1 MLALCL
7 SKSKCRLTTDLW
19 DTASWTCP
27 LTAFLHIIPY
37 KRRLTWMIGSTGHV
51 VIMTIGTGYKSLA
64 GVTWL
69 VVTIGHATT
78 VRYTGARSRRSAAG
92 GWWASGTTCWWTDG
106 SWWDRAGRALYD
118 TLFLPIIPKITVFAS
133 NLTEQTI
140 WAFNIGIAKF
150 AWLVE
155 TIRHVPT
162 VWDTLS
168 CAHTAFLRINPHF
181 TGWASFL
188 AEQTTIT
195 DHIFLIGFTWWV
207 GTVGHVCAIGDTWAR
222 CSSRT
227 DCCWGAGGWVRRS
240 TCWCWWGWWASRA
253 LVLTAFLHIIP
264 HKRWI
269 TGSTGHLVFMTVGTG
284 YKSLAGFT
292 WLVVTIVHV
301 TTVRYTGARSRR
313 WVTGAWRRRRR
324 SCWCWWGWWASRA
337 LVLTPFLHIIPH
349 KGWITGSTGHLVF
362 MTVGTGYKSLAG
374 FTWLV
379 VTIVHVTTVRYT
391 GARSRRWVTGA
402 WRRRRRSCWCW
413 WGWWASRALVL
424 TPFLHIIPHKGWITG
439 STGHLVFMTVGTGY
453 KSLAGFTWL
462 VVTIVHVTTVR
473 YTGARSRRWVTGA
486 WRRRRRSCWCWWGWW
501 ASRALVLTAFLHII
515 PHKRWITG
523 STGHLVFMT
532 VGTGY
537 KSLAGFTWLV
547 VTIVHVTTVRY
558 TGARS
563 RRWVTGAWRRRRRS
577 CWCWWGWWASRA
589 LVLTTFLHIIPHKRW
604 ITWSTGHLV
613 FMTVGTGYKSLAGF
627 TWLVVT
633 IVHVT
638 TVRYTGAR
646 SRRWVTGAWRRRRRS
661 CWWWWCW
668 WASRALVLTAFL
680 HIIPHKRWITG
691 STGHLVFM
699 TVGTGYKSLA
709 GFTWLV
715 VTIVHVTTV
724 RYTGARCRRWVT
736 GAWRRRRR
744 SCWCWWGWWASR
756 ALVLTG
762 FRHIIPHKRWIIGST
777 GHVMKMTIGTG
788 YKSLAGC
795 AWLVVTIGH
804 AATVRNTSPYPI
816 GTRSKIGFHGYTW
829 NNENIAVWVPKLV
842 QLDRWHWTL
851 VWYFGCWAEGLC

>member
-1 MLALCL
+1 MLALCW
-7 SKSKCRLTTDLW
+7 SMAKCRLTADLW
-19 DTASWTCP
+19 DAASWTCP

-78 VRYTGARSRRSAAG
+78 VRYTGARSRGRVAG
-92 GWWASGTTCWWTDG
+92 GWRASGTACWWVDG
-106 SWWDRAGRALYD
+106 GWWDMAGRTLLY
-118 TLFLPIIPKITVFAS
+118 TVLLQIIPKRTGLARM
-133 NLTEQTI
+133 LTKPTLR
-140 WAFNIGIAKF
+140 AGHKAIAKVT
-150 AWLVE
+150 WLIF

-162 VWDTLS
+162 VWDTG
-168 CAHTAFLRINPHF
+168 FL
-181 TGWASFL
+181 T
-188 AEQTTIT
+188 EQIMIT
-195 DHIFLIGFTWWV
+195 DHIFDIGFTWWV
-207 GTVGHVCAIGDTWAR
+207 GTVGHACAIGDTWAR

-227 DCCWGAGGWVRRS
+227 NCCWVAGGWVRRS

-292 WLVVTIVHV
+292 WLVVTIVQA

-313 WVTGAWRRRRR
+313 WVTGAWRRRWR
-324 SCWCWWGWWASRA
+324 SCWWWWCWWASRA
-337 LVLTPFLHIIPH
+337 LVLTTFLHIIPH

-379 VTIVHVTTVRYT
+379 VTIVQATTVRYT

-402 WRRRRRSCWCW
+402 WRRRWRSCWW
-413 WGWWASRALVL
+413 WWCWWASRALVL
-424 TPFLHIIPHKGWITG
+424 TTFLHIIPHKGWITG

-462 VVTIVHVTTVR
+462 VVTIVQATTVR

-486 WRRRRRSCWCWWGWW
+486 WRRRW
-501 ASRALVLTAFLHII
+501 
-515 PHKRWITG
+515 
-523 STGHLVFMT
+523 
-532 VGTGY
+532 
-537 KSLAGFTWLV
+537 
-547 VTIVHVTTVRY
+547 
-558 TGARS
+558 
-563 RRWVTGAWRRRRRS
+563 
-577 CWCWWGWWASRA
+577 
-589 LVLTTFLHIIPHKRW
+589 
-604 ITWSTGHLV
+604 
-613 FMTVGTGYKSLAGF
+613 
-627 TWLVVT
+627 
-633 IVHVT
+633 
-638 TVRYTGAR
+638 
-646 SRRWVTGAWRRRRRS
+646 RS
-661 CWWWWCW
+661 CWWWWC
-668 WASRALVLTAFL
+668 
-680 HIIPHKRWITG
+680 
-691 STGHLVFM
+691 
-699 TVGTGYKSLA
+699 
-709 GFTWLV
+709 
-715 VTIVHVTTV
+715 
-724 RYTGARCRRWVT
+724 
-736 GAWRRRRR
+736 
-744 SCWCWWGWWASR
+744 WWASR

-762 FRHIIPHKRWIIGST
+762 FRHIIPHKGWISGST
-777 GHVMKMTIGTG
+777 GHVVKMTIGTG

-804 AATVRNTSPYPI
+804 AATVRDTSPYAI
-816 GTRSKIGFHGYTW
+816 GTRSKIGFHGYTC